1 VTRLKQCVR
10 LAHAIPLLGDQLSID
25 GLVRAADQ
33 QRDWTLVAVAIDPAD
48 PSVLSAA
55 DAWAEA

>member
-1 VTRLKQCVR
+1 
-10 LAHAIPLLGDQLSID
+10 LLGDQLSID

-33 QRDWTLVAVAIDPAD
+33 RRDRTLVAIAIDPVD